1 MFTAEGL
8 EPFTRYRICLAASNQ
23 YTQVDEGVSLEVR
36 VDFKTTEGSKC
47 VVCVCVN
54 TLHVSQI
61 HRISKLYC
69 PFINL
74 IHFD

>member
-8 EPFTRYRICLAASNQ
+8 EPFIYYLICLEASNQ
-23 YTQVDEGVSLEVR
+23 YTQLEEGVSLETR
-36 VDFKTTEGSKC
+36 VGFMTTEGSKC

-61 HRISKLYC
+61 HRISKLYMSIHKFD
-69 PFINL
+69 PF
-74 IHFD
+74 